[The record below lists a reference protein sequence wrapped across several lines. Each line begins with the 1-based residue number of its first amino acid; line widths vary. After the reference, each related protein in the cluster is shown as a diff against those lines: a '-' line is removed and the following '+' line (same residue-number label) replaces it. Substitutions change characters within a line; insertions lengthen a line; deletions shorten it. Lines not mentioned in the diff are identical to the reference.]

1 MQNGITVIHPAAAAR
16 AVDAALAR
24 VDGRVD
30 DDEIPIRVHLALLA
44 AGRFAAARRRLSGG
58 PAAPELPLLAARYT
72 AWTADLHTVAA
83 AWATIRASADM
94 LLHSQTGAHS
104 PLLVM
109 TCTELQR
116 TATDIGDP
124 AFAAV
129 LHRRALTPSQPAPAD
144 TVNAED
150 DDVVAADV
158 ILDFVHGTLGI
169 EADATRHRLRIRPRP
184 HAADDAIA
192 VRNIRFG
199 DGAVNLRG
207 SAQPRDTGTRHSW
220 RVSQEAGAIPLTVL
234 LEPTIPGTLTAC
246 SVDGQTASLSPQHVP
261 GGTVVPVQ
269 LVLDEERR
277 LDIDFES

>member
-1 MQNGITVIHPAAAAR
+1 MQNGITVIDPAAVAR

-24 VDGRVD
+24 VDSRAD
-30 DDEIPIRVHLALLA
+30 DDGIPIRVHLALMA

-58 PAAPELPLLAARYT
+58 TAAPELPLLAARYT
-72 AWTADLHTVAA
+72 AWTGDLHTVAA
-83 AWATIRASADM
+83 AWATVRASADK
-94 LLHSQTGAHS
+94 LLRSQPGAHS

-129 LHRRALTPSQPAPAD
+129 LHRRATAPSQPAPAD
-144 TVNAED
+144 IVNAD
-150 DDVVAADV
+150 RGDVAAAEV

-169 EADATRHRLRIRPRP
+169 EPDATRHRLRIRPRA
-184 HAADDAIA
+184 HAADDGIN

-207 SAQPRDTGTRHSW
+207 SARNDDTGVRHSW
-220 RVSQEAGAIPLTVL
+220 SVSQEAGAIPLTVL
-234 LEPTIPGTLTAC
+234 LEPTVTGTVTAC
-246 SVDGQTASLSPQHVP
+246 SVDGRTASLSPQPVP
-261 GGTVVPVQ
+261 GGTLVPVQ
-269 LVLDEERR
+269 LVLDEERL
-277 LDIDFES
+277 LDIDVES

>member
-1 MQNGITVIHPAAAAR
+1 MHNGITVVQPAGAAR
-16 AVDAALAR
+16 TVGAAL
-24 VDGRVD
+24 GRIDVRAD

-44 AGRFAAARRRLSGG
+44 AGRFAAARRRLTRDL
-58 PAAPELPLLAARYT
+58 AAPELPLLAARYT

-83 AWATIRASADM
+83 AWATIRASAET
-94 LLHSQTGAHS
+94 LLRTHSDAPS
-104 PLLVM
+104 PLFAM

-129 LHRRALTPSQPAPAD
+129 LHRRATAPAQPVPTLAARD
-144 TVNAED
+144 AD

-169 EADATRHRLRIRPRP
+169 EPDATRNRLRIRPAP
-184 HAADDAIA
+184 DAADAGMD

-207 SAQPRDTGTRHSW
+207 SCDRHDSGVRYAW
-220 RVSQEAGAIPLTVL
+220 RVSQDAGAIPLTVL
-234 LEPTIPGTLTAC
+234 LEPTITGNVTGCT
-246 SVDGQTASLSPQHVP
+246 VDGRPASLSPRP
-261 GGTVVPVQ
+261 ENGGTAVPVQ
-269 LVLDEERR
+269 LLLDDERS
-277 LDIDFES
+277 LCIDVGS